1 MSTTLIELPSTTP
14 KQHGGKKGAPGLITL
29 SENQMIPVSNIS
41 LTPRAPHLN
50 GAAKRGASGPIVTT
64 SDEESD
70 GSTSPRSN
78 CSNNLSYQQQKHQSS
93 SQQHQHHQPSQ
104 QSQSQQRACEAYEH
118 DHDYENVASP
128 SGSSTASGPVY
139 VRPPGFKHHAQEI
152 KKTKKKK
159 TALLEFRS
167 SGLKKRAPT
176 PPKVRPRRESVPMR
190 LRALPQSFWKQP
202 NVPNQVSPANVFPS
216 LPPLCSR
223 ESMDEITD
231 VRPITP
237 PEEREARQ
245 KKTLQRPPERKLI
258 VGDTDLLLK
267 NLFAGVNQGD
277 DKKAQQIKRG
287 RPRKVTVPK
296 ATSTKTLISGD
307 DPYLMETMTEKFFPQ
322 LTLESRQA
330 HLAGNTSLQ
339 LVTIRNG
346 ENSVT
351 LPSLSINQDYSQML
365 SELAMNI

>member
-1 MSTTLIELPSTTP
+1 MSTTLIELPPTTP

-29 SENQMIPVSNIS
+29 SENQVIPVANIP
-41 LTPRAPHLN
+41 LTPRAPQLN

-70 GSTSPRSN
+70 GCSSPRSN
-78 CSNNLSYQQQKHQSS
+78 ISHNLSYQPKHQSS
-93 SQQHQHHQPSQ
+93 SQNQHHQPQ
-104 QSQSQQRACEAYEH
+104 PPQSQSQQRAYEAYEH

-139 VRPPGFKHHAQEI
+139 VRPPGFRHHAQEI

-176 PPKVRPRRESVPMR
+176 PPKVRPKRESVPMR

-216 LPPLCSR
+216 LPPLYYK
-223 ESMDEITD
+223 ESMEEITD

-258 VGDTDLLLK
+258 IGDTDLLLK
-267 NLFAGVNQGD
+267 NLFAGVNQAD
-277 DKKAQQIKRG
+277 EKKVQHIKRG

-346 ENSVT
+346 DKSVM

>member
-1 MSTTLIELPSTTP
+1 MMSTTVLELPPTTP

-29 SENQMIPVSNIS
+29 NENQIIPVSNIT
-41 LTPRAPHLN
+41 LAPRPPQLN
-50 GAAKRGASGPIVTT
+50 GAAKRGASEPIVTT

-70 GSTSPRSN
+70 GCSSPRSN
-78 CSNNLSYQQQKHQSS
+78 CSNTLTYQQPKHQSS
-93 SQQHQHHQPSQ
+93 SQHQHNSHQVQP
-104 QSQSQQRACEAYEH
+104 SQSQQRAYEAYEH

-128 SGSSTASGPVY
+128 GSSTASGPVY
-139 VRPPGFKHHAQEI
+139 VRPPGFSHHAQEI
-152 KKTKKKK
+152 KKTKKKR
-159 TALLEFRS
+159 TALLEYRLAGS
-167 SGLKKRAPT
+167 RRRAPT
-176 PPKVRPRRESVPMR
+176 PPKMRPRRESVPMR

-223 ESMDEITD
+223 ESLDEITD

-245 KKTLQRPPERKLI
+245 KKALTRPPDRKLI

-267 NLFAGVNQGD
+267 HLFAGVNQD
-277 DKKAQQIKRG
+277 DKKVQHLKRG
-287 RPRKVTVPK
+287 RPRKLTIPK

-346 ENSVT
+346 DKCVT